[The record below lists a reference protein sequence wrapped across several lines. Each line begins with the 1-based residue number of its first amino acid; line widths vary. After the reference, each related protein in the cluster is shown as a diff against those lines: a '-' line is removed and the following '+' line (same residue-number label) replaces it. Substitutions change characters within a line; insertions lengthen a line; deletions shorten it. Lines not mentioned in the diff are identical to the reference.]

1 MICALLPVAKYD
13 RSEHHSL
20 YFMVIERSL
29 ISLLVKGTNES
40 LKALLALHS
49 QDIFGGKP
57 IKSLQLI
64 SFKQTGFSDSRLS
77 RDLQVQ
83 IKLNVKYKDERTGPE
98 WQNIKGCVL
107 SWVDYL
113 KCK

>member
-1 MICALLPVAKYD
+1 MVCALLLVAKYD
-13 RSEHHSL
+13 RSENHAL
-20 YFMVIERSL
+20 YFMVVQKSL
-29 ISLLVKGTNES
+29 ISHLVKGINES
-40 LKALLALHS
+40 LKALLSLHR
-49 QDIFGGKP
+49 QDVFEGKP
-57 IKSLQLI
+57 ISSFQFI

-83 IKLNVKYKDERTGPE
+83 IKLNVKHKDKPTGQE
-98 WQNIKGCVL
+98 WRNIKGRVL